1 MDFRFSEEQE
11 ALREL
16 ARRIFADHSSN
27 ERSQQLEA
35 SGEWFDRDLWTA
47 LARANLTALLL
58 PEEVGGGG
66 CGILDACLVLEQAGR
81 HLAPTPL
88 LPTLLLG
95 GLPIAAFGSAGQR
108 ERWLT
113 PVAQGEGVLSAA
125 LHEEGSADPSRPR
138 VTAKRDGDAWRLDGE
153 KICVPAA
160 PLAGAILV
168 PARTGDREVTVF
180 VVEPGSAGSR
190 LERQLT
196 TNREPQSRLTL
207 SGARVASDAVLGA
220 PGEGASLVRF
230 IAERAGAGLCAV
242 QLGLAEEA
250 LRRTAEY
257 VTQRK
262 QFGRPIAT
270 FQGVALRA
278 ADAFIDVEA
287 MRATLWQAAWRLDRG
302 LPADA
307 ELATARWWAC
317 RGGHRVVHA
326 AQHLHGGIGADVDYP
341 IHRFLLWAKQNE
353 VTLGG
358 AARQLVELGRHLADD
373 RSQED

>member
-16 ARRIFADHSSN
+16 ARRIFADGSSS
-27 ERSQQLEA
+27 ERIKQLEA
-35 SGEWFDRDLWTA
+35 SGEWFDRDLWAA
-47 LARANLTALLL
+47 LARTNLTALVL

-66 CGILDACLVLEQAGR
+66 CGIFEACLVLEEAGR
-81 HLAPTPL
+81 HLAPVPL

-95 GLPIAAFGSAGQR
+95 GLPIAAFGSDAQH

-113 PVAQGEGVLSAA
+113 PVAKGEGVLTAA

-168 PARTGDREVTVF
+168 PARTGDREVGVF
-180 VVEPGSAGSR
+180 VIEPGGAGSR
-190 LERQLT
+190 LERQFT

-207 SGARVASDAVLGA
+207 SGARVAADALLGA
-220 PGEGASLVRF
+220 PGEGSTIVHF
-230 IAERAGAGLCAV
+230 IAERAGVGLCAV

-262 QFGRPIAT
+262 QFGRPVAT

-287 MRATLWQAAWRLDRG
+287 MRSTLWQAAWRLSEG
-302 LPADA
+302 LPAAA
-307 ELATARWWAC
+307 EVSTARWWAC
-317 RGGHRVVHA
+317 RGGHRVVHT

-341 IHRFLLWAKQNE
+341 IHRFLLWARQNE

-358 AARQLVELGRHLADD
+358 ATRQLAELGRQLADD
-373 RSQED
+373 RSQGA